1 MNYFRLAP
9 LDFQSDRGT
18 NFGMKNHTIPMKA
31 TGTMTKNAKALTMQA
46 SLKAAEMNA
55 DAYRN
60 VTKPN
65 KKWSKLPT
73 APHVTPFAEGLVH
86 AVMDRQDLYSVRR
99 VGEREFEVK
108 CSICVEPFIAD
119 HSVSEDKCPIPRFY
133 RIRRVVVD
141 DDGVCRCSC
150 CYFEQV
156 GIPCPHMAKVF
167 DTVQP
172 QWDGFLHTDVSVRWW
187 SQYNYSAYQFPG
199 HGNLTQLFHDL
210 RHNDVKGPKLHL
222 DLLTDDCMPIE
233 DPSTDMSAVHRLKN
247 YDVDDISQQ
256 LGGTVDGCIVTTSAA
271 QSEMERNML
280 ESNGGIPDA
289 AIFSESLEDFQ
300 FRADGSLPP
309 GVSLRSALMPQF
321 NDVCRVCEQFP
332 QLRQKL
338 SEAHEDIL
346 KHGRKLASEK
356 MSNPERNGATV
367 SMLTDRHTGPSRVY
381 NTKINPI

>member
-1 MNYFRLAP
+1 
-9 LDFQSDRGT
+9 
-18 NFGMKNHTIPMKA
+18 MKNHTIPMKA

-119 HSVSEDKCPIPRFY
+119 HSVSEDKCPIPRFH

-156 GIPCPHMAKVF
+156 GIPCPHMAKCLILCSRSGT
-167 DTVQP
+167 D
-172 QWDGFLHTDVSVRWW
+172 FL
-187 SQYNYSAYQFPG
+187 
-199 HGNLTQLFHDL
+199 
-210 RHNDVKGPKLHL
+210 
-222 DLLTDDCMPIE
+222 
-233 DPSTDMSAVHRLKN
+233 
-247 YDVDDISQQ
+247 
-256 LGGTVDGCIVTTSAA
+256 
-271 QSEMERNML
+271 
-280 ESNGGIPDA
+280 
-289 AIFSESLEDFQ
+289 
-300 FRADGSLPP
+300 
-309 GVSLRSALMPQF
+309 PQF

>member
-1 MNYFRLAP
+1 
-9 LDFQSDRGT
+9 
-18 NFGMKNHTIPMKA
+18 MKNHTIPMKA

-167 DTVQP
+167 DTVQS

-187 SQYNYSAYQFPG
+187 SRYNYSAYQFPG

-222 DLLTDDCMPIE
+222 DLLTDDGMPIE
-233 DPSTDMSAVHRLKN
+233 DPSTEMSAVHRLKN
-247 YDVDDISQQ
+247 YDVDDISKE
-256 LGGTVDGCIVTTSAA
+256 LGGSVDGCIVSTSAA

-309 GVSLRSALMPQF
+309 GVSLRSALIPQF
-321 NDVCRVCEQFP
+321 NEVDSF
-332 QLRQKL
+332 
-338 SEAHEDIL
+338 
-346 KHGRKLASEK
+346 RKL
-356 MSNPERNGATV
+356 
-367 SMLTDRHTGPSRVY
+367 
-381 NTKINPI
+381 

>member
-1 MNYFRLAP
+1 MLLFFCALVRLAYRETHMNYFRLAP

-86 AVMDRQDLYSVRR
+86 AIMDRQDLYSVRR

-141 DDGVCRCSC
+141 DDGVCRCS
-150 CYFEQV
+150 
-156 GIPCPHMAKVF
+156 
-167 DTVQP
+167 
-172 QWDGFLHTDVSVRWW
+172 
-187 SQYNYSAYQFPG
+187 
-199 HGNLTQLFHDL
+199 
-210 RHNDVKGPKLHL
+210 
-222 DLLTDDCMPIE
+222 
-233 DPSTDMSAVHRLKN
+233 
-247 YDVDDISQQ
+247 
-256 LGGTVDGCIVTTSAA
+256 
-271 QSEMERNML
+271 
-280 ESNGGIPDA
+280 
-289 AIFSESLEDFQ
+289 
-300 FRADGSLPP
+300 
-309 GVSLRSALMPQF
+309 
-321 NDVCRVCEQFP
+321 
-332 QLRQKL
+332 
-338 SEAHEDIL
+338 
-346 KHGRKLASEK
+346 
-356 MSNPERNGATV
+356 
-367 SMLTDRHTGPSRVY
+367 
-381 NTKINPI
+381 